1 VAVLGTVAFILLWL
15 TVLVFNTNPVLDRLG
30 LLPFGVIVAVPIVAL
45 VAMAGILFYKMPKC
59 PHCGIRLAGP
69 LLSTAVATGI
79 CGRCG
84 RSIAD

>member
-1 VAVLGTVAFILLWL
+1 VVVLGTVAFVLLWL

-30 LLPFGVIVAVPIVAL
+30 LLLVAVPIVAL

-79 CGRCG
+79 CGRYG
-84 RSIAD
+84 RSIED